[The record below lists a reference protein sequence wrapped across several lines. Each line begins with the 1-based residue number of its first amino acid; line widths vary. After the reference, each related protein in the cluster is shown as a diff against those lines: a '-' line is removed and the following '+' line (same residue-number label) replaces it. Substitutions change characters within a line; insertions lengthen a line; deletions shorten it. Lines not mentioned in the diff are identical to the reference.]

1 VYFRKMNKKEF
12 VNLGASLRID
22 DCIRKL
28 RTETAFVVKRT
39 QTDLITARS
48 NEYVRFEELVHKM
61 LSNVG
66 RICVTAS
73 QVP

>member
-1 VYFRKMNKKEF
+1 MNKKEF
-12 VNLGASLRID
+12 ASIGGALRID

-39 QTDLITARS
+39 QTDLIMARP

-61 LSNVG
+61 LGNVG
-66 RICVTAS
+66 RADFTSS